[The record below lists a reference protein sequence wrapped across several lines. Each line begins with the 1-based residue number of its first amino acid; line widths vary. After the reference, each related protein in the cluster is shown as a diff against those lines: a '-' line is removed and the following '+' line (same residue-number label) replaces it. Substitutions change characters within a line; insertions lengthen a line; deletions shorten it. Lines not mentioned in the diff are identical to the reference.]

1 MRNYEILKNRL
12 SDHKYITFSGDTMPK
27 RLLIDRHQFLRKGGK
42 YKFKAMRM
50 SNGEINI
57 FVMDKYFDH
66 NQQLLKRIATPEPV
80 GAADFEKIYT
90 IANNW
95 LNS

>member
-1 MRNYEILKNRL
+1 MYEILQNRL
-12 SDHKYITFSGDTMPK
+12 NDFRYITFYGDRIPS
-27 RLLIDRHQFLRKGGK
+27 RLFIDRKQFLRKGGK

-50 SNGEINI
+50 SDGEVN
-57 FVMDKYFDH
+57 VWVLDRYFDQ
-66 NQQLLKRIATPEPV
+66 NMQLLKRIKPSESV
-80 GAADFEKIYT
+80 DDQDFEKIYT

>member
-1 MRNYEILKNRL
+1 MYEILQNRL
-12 SDHKYITFSGDTMPK
+12 NDFRYITFYGDRIHS
-27 RLLIDRHQFLRKGGK
+27 RLLIDRTQFLRKGGK

-50 SNGEINI
+50 SDGEVN
-57 FVMDKYFDH
+57 VWVLDRYFDQ
-66 NQQLLKRIATPEPV
+66 NMQLLKRIKPSESV
-80 GAADFEKIYT
+80 DDQDFEKIYT

>member
-1 MRNYEILKNRL
+1 MYEILQNRL
-12 SDHKYITFSGDTMPK
+12 NDFRYITFYGDRIPS
-27 RLLIDRHQFLRKGGK
+27 RLLIDRKQFLRKGGK

-50 SNGEINI
+50 SDGEVN
-57 FVMDKYFDH
+57 VWVLDRYFDQ
-66 NQQLLKRIATPEPV
+66 NMQLLKRIKPSESV
-80 GAADFEKIYT
+80 DDQDFEKIYT